1 MKTNL
6 KKQFL
11 EELKKVPIIQ
21 VACEKVG
28 ISRQTYYR
36 WKTESKTFA
45 KETEEAL
52 SEGVAFVNDMSETQL
67 LNLIKDQD
75 FKAVSFWLRHRSDKY
90 KQKIEVTTV
99 EKEHELTKEQ
109 KDVIK
114 NALKLASITQNESLN
129 KLNNK

>member
-36 WKTESKTFA
+36 WKKESKAFA

-52 SEGVAFVNDMSETQL
+52 SEGIAFVNDMSETQL
-67 LNLIKDQD
+67 LNLIKGQD
-75 FKAVSFWLRHRSDKY
+75 FKAISFWLKHRNQIY
-90 KQKIEVTTV
+90 KEKV
-99 EKEHELTKEQ
+99 ELIHKKEDLALTKEQ
-109 KDVIK
+109 IAIINNAVILLEHEK
-114 NALKLASITQNESLN
+114 
-129 KLNNK
+129 